1 MKVDAP
7 GLVAA
12 AQRLVAALEAL
23 GGGGVPHPPLAA
35 DPASVVAGER
45 LTAAGAEL
53 TAALL
58 AHVSALV
65 ASLEVLTG
73 AAFSYLQAD
82 AQNAAAIGTLTAG
95 LAGGAAGPGCA
106 PPAPPIPADVRV
118 AMPPPAGM
126 APQAIS
132 VAVHAGAPGD
142 GESFIGA
149 WSGVA
154 GAARTGAATIRAAVA
169 ELREV
174 LDGPM
179 STPAVS
185 QHLLGFAA
193 GLDTYADR
201 AYTLVNQAKAYASNQ
216 IQARSDIPT
225 PQELATSENSVRTLT
240 VANAASGGKHAAALA
255 RAVSAHNRL
264 NERAVTGY
272 PPYHARSDAATAGD
286 DPGTDGQGL
295 PIDAATGEPTADPAG
310 RLDPNAADPNAE
322 GLSPEAG
329 GEMASLLPQLMSSLL
344 GATGGLVGGAMG
356 AVTKVPEALMQ
367 AGSQALGA
375 AGSLSGL
382 AQPKM
387 NPPGAGGPGLGSG
400 DPGGAGGGGEAPTT
414 PAAGGGA
421 PDLPVAPSTGAP
433 PTPAIAPVG
442 ASDGPPA
449 GGVQTGATGAVPMG
463 MPMGGLGGAAGGGAG
478 GGKAE
483 DGRRRQVV
491 VPEIPHTEDVT
502 GRVDISR
509 LSAAAA
515 AGRRARD
522 PEPPDDDAPDPGAP
536 IVRRVVTRAPR
547 DPS

>member
-12 AQRLVAALEAL
+12 AQRLIAALEAL
-23 GGGGVPHPPLAA
+23 GGSAVPHPPLAA
-35 DPASVVAGER
+35 DPASVVAAER
-45 LTAAGAEL
+45 LTAAGTEL
-53 TAALL
+53 TAALV

-73 AAFSYLQAD
+73 AAFSYLEAD
-82 AQNAAAIGTLTAG
+82 ARNAAAIGTLNAG
-95 LAGGAAGPGCA
+95 LAEGAAGPGSA

-118 AMPPPAGM
+118 PMPPVGM
-126 APQAIS
+126 APMAIS
-132 VAVHAGAPGD
+132 VAVHSGAPGD

-149 WSGVA
+149 WSAVA
-154 GAARTGAATIRAAVA
+154 GAARNGAAMIRSAVA
-169 ELREV
+169 ELPEV

-179 STPAVS
+179 STPAVT

-216 IQARSDIPT
+216 IQARTDIPT
-225 PQELATSENSVRTLT
+225 PQQLTTSENNVRTLT
-240 VANAASGGKHAAALA
+240 FANAASGGKHSAALA

-272 PPYHARSDAATAGD
+272 PPYHARTDAATAGD
-286 DPGTDGQGL
+286 DPGADGQGL
-295 PIDAATGEPTADPAG
+295 PIDPATGEPTTDGAG
-310 RLDPNAADPNAE
+310 LPDPNAPDPSA
-322 GLSPEAG
+322 GLSPKAG
-329 GEMASLLPQLMSSLL
+329 GEMASLLPQLVPSLL
-344 GATGGLVGGAMG
+344 GAAGGLVGGAMG

-375 AGSLSGL
+375 AAQSLSGL
-382 AQPKM
+382 AQPERDS
-387 NPPGAGGPGLGSG
+387 PGSGGPGLGGG
-400 DPGGAGGGGEAPTT
+400 DPGGAGGGGDAPTT
-414 PAAGGGA
+414 AAAGGGA

-442 ASDGPPA
+442 ASDGPGA
-449 GGVQTGATGAVPMG
+449 GGAPAGATGMAPMG
-463 MPMGGLGGAAGGGAG
+463 MPMGGLGGAPGGGAG
-478 GGKAE
+478 GKTE
-483 DGRRRQVV
+483 DGRRRKVV

-502 GRVDISR
+502 GRVDTSR

-515 AGRRARD
+515 ASDRD
-522 PEPPDDDAPDPGAP
+522 RSREPPPDDNPPDPAAP
-536 IVRRVVTRAPR
+536 IVRRLVSRAPQE
-547 DPS
+547 PS

>member
-1 MKVDAP
+1 MRVDAS
-7 GLVAA
+7 GLLAA
-12 AQRLVAALEAL
+12 AQRLTAALEAL
-23 GGGGVPHPPLAA
+23 GGSGVPHPPLAA
-35 DPASVVAGER
+35 DPASVVAAQR
-45 LTAAGAEL
+45 LTTAGAEL
-53 TAALL
+53 TAALV

-73 AAFSYLQAD
+73 AAFSYLEAD
-82 AQNAAAIGTLTAG
+82 AQNAAALGTLEAG
-95 LAGGAAGPGCA
+95 LAAGATGPGSA

-118 AMPPPAGM
+118 PMPPPAGM
-126 APQAIS
+126 VPKAIS
-132 VAVHAGAPGD
+132 VAVHSGAPGD

-149 WSGVA
+149 WSAVA
-154 GAARTGAATIRAAVA
+154 GAARNGAATIRSAVA
-169 ELREV
+169 ELPEV

-179 STPAVS
+179 STPAVT

-201 AYTLVNQAKAYASNQ
+201 AHTLVNQAKAYASNQ
-216 IQARSDIPT
+216 IQARTDIPT
-225 PQELATSENSVRTLT
+225 PQELTTSENNVRTLT
-240 VANAASGGKHAAALA
+240 FANASSGGKHSAALA

-272 PPYHARSDAATAGD
+272 PPYHARTDAATAGV
-286 DPGTDGQGL
+286 DGQGL
-295 PIDAATGEPTADPAG
+295 PIDPATGEPTTAGAGLPDPDAS
-310 RLDPNAADPNAE
+310 AE

-329 GEMASLLPQLMSSLL
+329 GEMASLLPQLMSSLM
-344 GATGGLVGGAMG
+344 GAAGGLVGAAMG

-387 NPPGAGGPGLGSG
+387 DHPGTG
-400 DPGGAGGGGEAPTT
+400 DPSRGGGDPAAAGGGGDAPTT
-414 PAAGGGA
+414 PAAGGSA

-442 ASDGPPA
+442 ASDGPAA
-449 GGVQTGATGAVPMG
+449 GGAPAGATGMAPMG
-463 MPMGGLGGAAGGGAG
+463 MPMGGLGGAPGGGAG

-483 DGRRRQVV
+483 DGRRRKVV

-502 GRVDISR
+502 GRVDTSR

-515 AGRRARD
+515 ATHRARD
-522 PEPPDDDAPDPGAP
+522 PERPDDDAPDPAAP
-536 IVRRVVTRAPR
+536 IVRRLVTRAPK